1 MHNDKVLERDS
12 TAMTDNESKELPPI
26 PASQIRVLAIED
38 NQLTSDLL
46 TRTLSRAGYQL
57 EVCSRGMD
65 GLEML
70 DAQQFDVVLLDLSLP
85 DMDGLQLCRSL
96 RGGGDNT
103 PILMLSA
110 RDQLHDRVEGL
121 RIGADDYL
129 TKPFKTVEL
138 EARIQAL
145 VRRASA
151 LNATADVLQVGALQM
166 DIPRR
171 AVTHRGEDISLTPKE
186 FALLEILMRHPGEVI
201 SASQL
206 YERVWGGRKPDTNVV
221 QVALHQLRRK
231 LSRDQEPLIE
241 TVRGFGYRLNQSLVE

>member
-1 MHNDKVLERDS
+1 MPTEAEL
-12 TAMTDNESKELPPI
+12 MTDIDFEPVFPP
-26 PASQIRVLAIED
+26 PAAQISVLAIED
-38 NQLTSDLL
+38 NQLTADLL
-46 TRTLSRAGYQL
+46 IRTLSRSGYRL
-57 EVCSRGMD
+57 EVCGRGAE

-70 DAQQFDVVLLDLSLP
+70 TDQQFDVVLLDLTLP
-85 DMDGLQLCRSL
+85 DMDGLNVCREL
-96 RGGGDNT
+96 RTRGDNT

-151 LNATADVLQVGALQM
+151 SNPAVDVLKVGDLHM

-171 AVTHRGEDISLTPKE
+171 TVTRAGDDIFLTPKE

-201 SASQL
+201 SADQL
-206 YERVWGGRKPDTNVV
+206 YQRVWGGRKPDTNVV

-231 LSRDQEPLIE
+231 LSRGQDSLIE
-241 TVRGFGYRLNQSLVE
+241 TVRGFGYRLRER

>member
-1 MHNDKVLERDS
+1 MTEMDS
-12 TAMTDNESKELPPI
+12 EPVVPP
-26 PASQIRVLAIED
+26 PAAPINVLAIED
-38 NQLTSDLL
+38 NQLTADLL
-46 TRTLSRAGYQL
+46 IRTLSRSGYNLQ
-57 EVCSRGMD
+57 VCDRGSE
-65 GLEML
+65 GLELMNG
-70 DAQQFDVVLLDLSLP
+70 QQFDVVLLDLTLP
-85 DMDGLQLCRSL
+85 DMDGLNVCREL
-96 RGGGDNT
+96 RNRGDNT

-151 LNATADVLQVGALQM
+151 GNPAVDVLKVGDLQM

-171 AVTHRGEDISLTPKE
+171 TVTRGGEDIFLTPKE

-201 SASQL
+201 SADQL
-206 YERVWGGRKPDTNVV
+206 YQRVWGGRKPDTNVV

-231 LSRDQEPLIE
+231 LSRGQDSLIE
-241 TVRGFGYRLNQSLVE
+241 TVRGFGYRLRER

>member
-1 MHNDKVLERDS
+1 MTEMDS
-12 TAMTDNESKELPPI
+12 EPVVPP
-26 PASQIRVLAIED
+26 PAAPINVLAIED

-46 TRTLSRAGYQL
+46 IRTLSRSGYNLQ
-57 EVCSRGMD
+57 VCQRGGD
-65 GLEML
+65 GLEL
-70 DAQQFDVVLLDLSLP
+70 ISQQQFDIVLLDLTLP
-85 DMDGLQLCRSL
+85 DMDGLNVCREL
-96 RGGGDNT
+96 RKRGDNT

-151 LNATADVLQVGALQM
+151 GNPTLDVLKVGDLQM

-171 AVTHRGEDISLTPKE
+171 TVTRGGDDIFLTPKE

-201 SASQL
+201 SADQL
-206 YERVWGGRKPDTNVV
+206 YQRVWGGRKPDTNVV

-231 LSRDQEPLIE
+231 LSRGQDSLIE
-241 TVRGFGYRLNQSLVE
+241 TVRGFGYRLRDR

>member
-1 MHNDKVLERDS
+1 MPTEAEL
-12 TAMTDNESKELPPI
+12 MTDIDSEPVFPP
-26 PASQIRVLAIED
+26 PAAQISVLAIED
-38 NQLTSDLL
+38 NQLTADLL
-46 TRTLSRAGYQL
+46 IRTLSRSGYRL
-57 EVCSRGMD
+57 EVCARGAE

-70 DAQQFDVVLLDLSLP
+70 ADQQFDVVLLDLTLP
-85 DMDGLQLCRSL
+85 DMDGLNVCREL
-96 RGGGDNT
+96 RTRGDNT

-138 EARIQAL
+138 EARIHAL

-151 LNATADVLQVGALQM
+151 SNPAVDVLKVGDLHM

-171 AVTHRGEDISLTPKE
+171 TVTRAGEDIFLTPKE

-201 SASQL
+201 SADQL
-206 YERVWGGRKPDTNVV
+206 YQRVWGGRKPDTNVV

-231 LSRDQEPLIE
+231 LSRGQDSLIE
-241 TVRGFGYRLNQSLVE
+241 TVRGFGYRLRER

>member
-1 MHNDKVLERDS
+1 MTEIDS
-12 TAMTDNESKELPPI
+12 E
-26 PASQIRVLAIED
+26 PAYPAPATQINVLAIED
-38 NQLTSDLL
+38 NQLTADLL
-46 TRTLSRAGYQL
+46 IRTLSRSGYSL
-57 EVCSRGMD
+57 DVCHRGGD
-65 GLEML
+65 GLERL
-70 DAQQFDVVLLDLSLP
+70 VSEQYDVILLDLSLP
-85 DMDGLQLCRSL
+85 DMDGLNVCREV
-96 RGGGDNT
+96 RNRGDNT

-110 RDQLHDRVEGL
+110 RDQLLDRVEGL

-151 LNATADVLQVGALQM
+151 GNPAVDVLKVGDLQM

-171 AVTHRGEDISLTPKE
+171 TVTRSGEDIFLTPKE

-201 SASQL
+201 SADQL
-206 YERVWGGRKPDTNVV
+206 YQRVWGGRKPDTNVV

-231 LSRDQEPLIE
+231 LSHGQDSLIE
-241 TVRGFGYRLNQSLVE
+241 TVRGFGYRLRER